1 MRCVVALF
9 VTLSHLMIMEQ
20 HHNLVL
26 CEKLQI
32 FFLQHKKLPQF
43 KQLVKNGFITL

>member
-1 MRCVVALF
+1 
-9 VTLSHLMIMEQ
+9 MIAEQ
-20 HHNLVL
+20 HHDLVL

-32 FFLQHKKLPQF
+32 SFLQHKELPQF